1 MIWPCT
7 QILTIIIENCWRPPA
22 PSTSKKK
29 TFWTHFF
36 EHLPNWFPHTVCPA
50 QYGFLKSVNMQH
62 ILQRLCIYVC
72 LTSRFKGLGRT
83 RNFFRG
89 NYWAYSTLFFKLI
102 VKGRMLTHFSYSQ
115 PAQQTLLWPVPHLH
129 IKFHGQKGKTSVYF
143 PFLLNQQTDFWICYT
158 T

>member
-1 MIWPCT
+1 MIWRFLKLSLKIVGDP
-7 QILTIIIENCWRPPA
+7 LPP
-22 PSTSKKK
+22 PPPKK

-72 LTSRFKGLGRT
+72 LTSRFKGLGCT

-89 NYWAYSTLFFKLI
+89 NYWAYSTLFSKLI
-102 VKGRMLTHFSYSQ
+102 VGRMLTHFSYSQ
-115 PAQQTLLWPVPHLH
+115 PAQHTLLWPVPHLH
-129 IKFHGQKGKTSVYF
+129 VKFHGQKGKTSVYF
-143 PFLLNQQTDFWICYT
+143 PFLLTQQTDFWICYT